1 MRLILSSIAAI
12 ACLVFP
18 TVVAAQSTSPQP
30 GNSPSFELPRRTPR
44 NPSRPAAPPEPP
56 DEYEK
61 KIEDIKNLVSSNKQ
75 VKIICANYMNDI
87 EYQFFSDKLQIDTG
101 NNSCAFTIIKE
112 VIQPQ
117 LAEGRIRTYEYT
129 GDREGIVVTF

>member
-12 ACLVFP
+12 AFLALP
-18 TVVAAQSTSPQP
+18 TIVAAQSTSP
-30 GNSPSFELPRRTPR
+30 NSDNNSSFELPRRTPR
-44 NPSRPAAPPEPP
+44 NPSRPAEPPEPP
-56 DEYEK
+56 EEYEK
-61 KIEDIKNLVSSNKQ
+61 KIEDIQNLVNSNKQ

-87 EYQFFSDKLQIDTG
+87 EYQFLSNKLQIDTG

-117 LAEGRIRTYEYT
+117 LAEGKLRTYEYT
-129 GDREGIVVTF
+129 GDREGVIVTF

>member
-12 ACLVFP
+12 AFLLFP

-44 NPSRPAAPPEPP
+44 NPSRSAEPPKPPEK
-56 DEYEK
+56 YEQ
-61 KIEDIKNLVSSNKQ
+61 KIEDIKDLVGSNKQ
-75 VKIICANYMNDI
+75 VKIICADYMNDI
-87 EYQFFSDKLQIDTG
+87 EYQFFSDKLRIDTG
-101 NNSCAFTIIKE
+101 NNNCAFTIIKE

-117 LAEGRIRTYEYT
+117 LAEGKIRTYEYT
-129 GDREGIVVTF
+129 GDREGIIVTF

>member
-12 ACLVFP
+12 AFLTLP
-18 TVVAAQSTSPQP
+18 TIVAAQSTSP
-30 GNSPSFELPRRTPR
+30 NSDNNPSFELPRRTPR
-44 NPSRPAAPPEPP
+44 NPSRPAEPPAPPE
-56 DEYEK
+56 EYEK
-61 KIEDIKNLVSSNKQ
+61 KIEDIQNLVNSNKQ

-87 EYQFFSDKLQIDTG
+87 EYQFLSNKLQIDTG

-117 LAEGRIRTYEYT
+117 LAEGKIRTYEYT
-129 GDREGIVVTF
+129 GDREGVIITF